1 MAEPADKYDV
11 QELMNEHSDIR
22 REATEHTNEII
33 KEGLKGDYTTLG
45 AIKDARFD
53 INSRVGAT
61 EASVNA
67 NIDRTSDDIRGGLFT
82 IARDTQDL
90 RAQVISAQQA
100 MVTGFLGVSKDTEIA
115 TLKTQVDA
123 AKNTQNIIDTIKR
136 DGELTRE
143 QARSYNDA
151 ALNRM
156 LIERNSELVEE
167 RHAGRRW
174 HDRAEQNQWA
184 ALQSQ
189 IQAFGSQLSDARNSM
204 VNFGTQLGV
213 GQRATSN
220 NVS

>member
-11 QELMNEHSDIR
+11 QNLMNEHSDIR
-22 REATEHTNEII
+22 REAAEHTNEIV

-67 NIDRTSDDIRGGLFT
+67 NIDRTSDDIRSGLFT

-100 MVTGFLGVSKDTEIA
+100 MVTGFLGVTKDTEIA

-123 AKNTQNIIDTIKR
+123 ARNTQSIIDTIKQ
-136 DGELTRE
+136 DGERTRDQTRDFNE
-143 QARSYNDA
+143 A

-167 RHAGRRW
+167 RHSGRRW

-184 ALQSQ
+184 ALQTQ
-189 IQAFGSQLSDARNSM
+189 IQAFGSQLAETRQGM
-204 VNFGTQLGV
+204 VNFGTMAGV
-213 GQRATSN
+213 GQTSTNN
-220 NVS
+220 NV